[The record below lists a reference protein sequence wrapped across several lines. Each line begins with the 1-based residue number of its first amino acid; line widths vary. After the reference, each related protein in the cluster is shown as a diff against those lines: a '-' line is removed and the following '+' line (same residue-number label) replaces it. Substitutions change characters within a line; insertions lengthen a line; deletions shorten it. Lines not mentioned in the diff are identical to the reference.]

1 MRPDGIGKI
10 PAGVQRASAGLLCSL
25 TAVLAAGAATGS
37 ARQQYRAT
45 VDVVR
50 LPVVVADGDGA
61 PVRGLSP
68 DDFEVRED
76 GRLQEI
82 AFFAEGPSGVEVP
95 LYLGLL
101 LDVSGSME
109 SDMRAAASAAVRF
122 VNALDEAK
130 DVTLVDFDSAVRLGR
145 FSPPSYPHLFERIR
159 ARETGGMTAL
169 YDAIGVYLSRS
180 VARRGQHVLVLYT
193 DGGDTASS
201 ITFGRLQQLLRM
213 TDVLVYAVGFLE
225 HQSGSDR
232 GRQQMRISQIARETG
247 GDAYFPYSGAGLD
260 EAYARILQEVSSRYT
275 IGYVPID
282 APTEGD
288 FRRVDVRL
296 TNPELKGVKVR
307 TRPGYQMLESASR

>member
-1 MRPDGIGKI
+1 
-10 PAGVQRASAGLLCSL
+10 VQRAIAGLLGSL
-25 TAVLAAGAATGS
+25 AAVLAVSAATGS

-50 LPVVVADGDGA
+50 LPVVVTDGDGV
-61 PVRGLSP
+61 PVRGLTP
-68 DDFEVRED
+68 DDFEIRED

-82 AFFAEGPSGVEVP
+82 LFSAEGPPGVEVP

-159 ARETGGMTAL
+159 ARETGGRTAL

-180 VARRGQHVLVLYT
+180 VARRGQHVRVLYT

-201 ITFGRLQQLLRM
+201 ITFGRLQELLRM

-247 GDAYFPYSGAGLD
+247 GDAYFPYSGTGLD
-260 EAYARILQEVSSRYT
+260 DAYARILQEVSSRYT

-282 APTEGD
+282 TPTEGD

-296 TNPELKGVKVR
+296 TRPELKGVKVR
-307 TRPGYQMLESASR
+307 TRPGYQVLESRSR